1 MTYGLSSPDRQDQVL
16 QQATALGLTAE
27 VAQLCAEVQRRY
39 PTDTGQVFQPES
51 NFLELYAAAKKY
63 AGAFQQQVQA
73 FGVQVGFPAFSRPGN
88 VKSLDRTVEK
98 YQGADRVLP
107 LDMLAGKVVVPN
119 LRGLYQVAIHV
130 GDAFEVLAYRD
141 RVRRPQKSGYRDLHF
156 IVNVQGHYAELKIMH
171 TFFDQIDA
179 YEHRLYEIRRG
190 LEVQSQPVTLAG
202 PEVYP
207 VLASVE
213 PLMLDTL
220 EDTSRTL
227 FGKTWQM
234 VLGREAGELPVTRYY
249 LLGQVPVKLE
259 EGPGEGAALVA
270 YDPSRGGFVADAR
283 YYSAI
288 KREDREPVREIS
300 AEEFRLQIERL
311 SRQEGESRTDAGA

>member
-1 MTYGLSSPDRQDQVL
+1 MTSIRTAPQMPAGMGPDVER
-16 QQATALGLTAE
+16 
-27 VAQLCAEVQRRY
+27 LCAEVQSLY
-39 PTDTGQVFQPES
+39 PADTGSVLQPES

-63 AGAFQQQVQA
+63 AGAFQQQVEA

-107 LDMLAGKVVVPN
+107 LDMLAGKVVVPS
-119 LRGLYQVAIHV
+119 LRDLYCVALQM
-130 GDAFEVLAYRD
+130 GSAFEVVAYRD
-141 RVRRPQKSGYRDLHF
+141 RVLRPQKSGYRDLHF
-156 IVNVQGHYAELKIMH
+156 VVNIHGHYAELKVMH
-171 TFFDQIDA
+171 AFFDQVDA

-190 LEVQSQPVTLAG
+190 LEVQAQPVSLGG
-202 PEVYP
+202 PAVYP

-213 PLMLDTL
+213 PLVLDTL
-220 EDTSRTL
+220 EDTSKTL

-234 VLGREAGELPVTRYY
+234 VLDREAGVRPTTRYY

-270 YDPSRGGFVADAR
+270 YDPTRGGYVADAR

-288 KREDREPVREIS
+288 KREDREPVREIG
-300 AEEFRLQIERL
+300 AEEFGRQVKLLRRDERN
-311 SRQEGESRTDAGA
+311 GGAAEVVNLPEPTP